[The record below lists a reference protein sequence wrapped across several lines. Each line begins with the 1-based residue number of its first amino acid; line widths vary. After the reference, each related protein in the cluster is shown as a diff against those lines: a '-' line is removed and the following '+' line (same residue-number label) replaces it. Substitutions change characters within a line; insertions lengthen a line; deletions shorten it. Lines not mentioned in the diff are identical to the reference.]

1 MSLSSR
7 DSSRPNLIEI
17 GERITG
23 PSCFG
28 SPARTS
34 WPPLKGRMP
43 ETKQNLKTSLVSKK
57 NFMKKYCI
65 VEKLYYNSEVIIKDN
80 L

>member
-7 DSSRPNLIEI
+7 DTSRPNLIEI

-34 WPPLKGRMP
+34 WAPLEGRIP
-43 ETKQNLKTSLVSKK
+43 EAKENLKTNTKLVYINFIK
-57 NFMKKYCI
+57 NYC
-65 VEKLYYNSEVIIKDN
+65 KN
-80 L
+80 